1 MALKKPDLLQIPV
14 NVKSKR
20 SVISTVITVCLAIGS
35 SVGLIGCF
43 HPDKPLHSK
52 SNSVHQ
58 YSTLSA
64 LLEGVYD
71 GEMTIGELKL
81 EGNFGIGTFN
91 ALDGELILL
100 EGQCYKAASDSRI
113 LTMADSVKTPFAAIC
128 NFRADTTIR
137 INQPIR
143 IKALENYLDSA
154 LSKPNLIYAY
164 QIAGKFDSVVIRSV
178 PKQEKPYKR
187 LIEAYKKQ
195 GVFTFVDQQGTL
207 IGYKFPKYLKEVNM
221 DDFHFHFLSSDK
233 TKGGHLLNCILISG
247 EVSVAYIR
255 NYTLQ
260 LPNNDYFNH
269 TVLTNNK
276 TELKLIEGADR

>member
-154 LSKPNLIYAY
+154 TLILSPGEVLAAQTGDGMILNTPIPAEENADCLINALR
-164 QIAGKFDSVVIRSV
+164 FDSMVRYLLSNF
-178 PKQEKPYKR
+178 
-187 LIEAYKKQ
+187 KK
-195 GVFTFVDQQGTL
+195 
-207 IGYKFPKYLKEVNM
+207 
-221 DDFHFHFLSSDK
+221 
-233 TKGGHLLNCILISG
+233 
-247 EVSVAYIR
+247 
-255 NYTLQ
+255 
-260 LPNNDYFNH
+260 
-269 TVLTNNK
+269 
-276 TELKLIEGADR
+276 